1 MTHVHQLIF
10 FAHFWCLFF
19 WDNIWQIFNFHW
31 LQNACRK
38 RSVANMKRRKFAPSA
53 EMSFVFSLCL
63 RMWTRKCVCFG
74 FGCVARVC
82 GLCVYLYLMRHLRR
96 CPMALAGYCWRSLWA
111 PLEIK
116 FVFTKI
122 HSCCAPKVNFYN

>member
-74 FGCVARVC
+74 FGCVARVRPMC
-82 GLCVYLYLMRHLRR
+82 IFIFDAAFAALSHGFGGILLEKPVGTSGNKICFYKNSLLLC
-96 CPMALAGYCWRSLWA
+96 A
-111 PLEIK
+111 
-116 FVFTKI
+116 
-122 HSCCAPKVNFYN
+122 